1 MAWDVKAVESRNVA
15 FGQGAL
21 RYGLF
26 GYGGQ
31 GLVRP
36 VVISSV
42 TVWRVKAVKAR
53 RLSAGRGEFR
63 LVTAVTEW

>member
-31 GLVRP
+31 GAEAFGGA
-36 VVISSV
+36 
-42 TVWRVKAVKAR
+42 WRVQVGQGGHGMVGHRMLFRGWSR
-53 RLSAGRGEFR
+53 RSQ
-63 LVTAVTEW
+63 